1 MSTEKQKNEHAENY
15 ALMMDNFKI
24 LGKYIDPV
32 SGKEFPPGQ
41 QMLEHPNRVQRRRL
55 DKWRKTGKIQRSDQ
69 RMVAHEPNDDGG
81 SCAW

>member
-1 MSTEKQKNEHAENY
+1 MTEEQKKEHAANY
-15 ALMMDNFKI
+15 ALMLENFRKT
-24 LGKYIDPV
+24 GKYIDPE

-55 DKWRKTGKIQRSDQ
+55 EKWRNTGKIHNPSE
-69 RMVAHEPNDDGG
+69 RMIDRKPNNDGG